1 MERPSEEFRI
11 STPISI
17 GMAAVFCV
25 IAALFWSATGKTEG
39 YLLLG
44 SILLSLGCLLL
55 AGISLWFARN
65 RLVYWLGIAIVLVL
79 VAWKA

>member
-17 GMAAVFCV
+17 GIAAVFCV

-39 YLLLG
+39 YLFLG
-44 SILLSLGCLLL
+44 SILLSLACVLL
-55 AGISLWFARN
+55 AGVFLWFARN
-65 RLVYWLGIAIVLVL
+65 RFVYWLGVAMVLVL
-79 VAWKA
+79 FAWIG